1 MCTGSS
7 AALIK
12 SLPTYYGWLG
22 GNRIRS
28 ADISGWF
35 LEANLGQWAIS
46 EERDRV
52 RGQSREREREACRT
66 GRKEGT
72 RSRLFHRKS
81 SRSVAFT
88 EER

>member
-52 RGQSREREREACRT
+52 RGQSRERERERERGMHGKARPIGKLA
-66 GRKEGT
+66 GREK
-72 RSRLFHRKS
+72 
-81 SRSVAFT
+81 
-88 EER
+88 

>member
-52 RGQSREREREACRT
+52 RGQSRERER
-66 GRKEGT
+66 GMQDWKEGGD
-72 RSRLFHRKS
+72 KEQAIS
-81 SRSVAFT
+81 SQVK
-88 EER
+88 